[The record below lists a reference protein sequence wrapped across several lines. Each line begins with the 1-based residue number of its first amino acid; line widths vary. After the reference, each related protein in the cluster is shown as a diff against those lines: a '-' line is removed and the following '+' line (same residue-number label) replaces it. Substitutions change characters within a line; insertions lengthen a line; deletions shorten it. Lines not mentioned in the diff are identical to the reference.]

1 MKAKTTLPLIAAL
14 LLAACGQSALD
25 LGAGMCFNG
34 GVADLENFAV
44 VECAEPHDSEVYAVF
59 DTPDADAYPG
69 PEALVALAGDRCGA
83 AFETF
88 VGVPYGEADLTV
100 GLAYPSETTWAAG
113 DRVILCTVRATSG
126 QLTGSAEGSGA

>member
-1 MKAKTTLPLIAAL
+1 MNAKTTLPLLAVL

-34 GVADLENFAV
+34 GVADLEAFAI
-44 VECAEPHDSEVYAVF
+44 VECVEPHDAEVYAVF
-59 DTPDADAYPG
+59 DTPDADTYPG
-69 PEALVALAGDRCGA
+69 PEPLVALAEDRCA
-83 AFETF
+83 VAFETF

-100 GLAYPSETTWAAG
+100 GLAYPSEGTWEAG
-113 DRVILCTVRATSG
+113 DRVILCTVRAASG